1 MHRIEEWKNITHA
14 VFSFSLFAIGSF
26 LIIFFGMEE
35 KRTYLSPSPN
45 TNSGKTGE
53 QIDK

>member
-1 MHRIEEWKNITHA
+1 MHRIEKNITHA

-26 LIIFFGMEE
+26 LIIFFGMKE
-35 KRTYLSPSPN
+35 KRTYLLTQN